1 MLKSFFP
8 GILTAH
14 KQTKL
19 SKKKIHFSLKG
30 IPVIDK
36 FIGRNTEISILA
48 QLMISSS
55 TNTMF
60 RKVSLLHGIGVG
72 KSQLA
77 IEFARKYQEYFS
89 AIFLIAGS
97 TKEKLKKSIAAIAQR
112 LLQHQITEKARSLRQ
127 RF

>member
-1 MLKSFFP
+1 M
-8 GILTAH
+8 
-14 KQTKL
+14 
-19 SKKKIHFSLKG
+19 
-30 IPVIDK
+30 IDK

-60 RKVSLLHGIGVG
+60 RKVSLLHGIGGVG

-112 LLQHQITEKARSLRQ
+112 LPQHQIPEKARSLTKPLAKILMRL
-127 RF
+127 